1 MPIST
6 MVLDAKDEFEENFF
20 IPVAV
25 ESFFIENK
33 IISLFKELNFKEEVI
48 NNFVVYEFEGKYL
61 KLTFINK
68 LKAYVIEYADSYDEA
83 NKNLFEDG
91 DLYPITMDE
100 AELIS
105 KMRNEI
111 TNS

>member
-1 MPIST
+1 MET
-6 MVLDAKDEFEENFF
+6 
-20 IPVAV
+20 
-25 ESFFIENK
+25 IENK
-33 IISLFKELNFKEEVI
+33 IILLFKELNFKREVI
-48 NNFVVYEFEGKYL
+48 NNSVVYESEGKYL

-68 LKAYVIEYADSYDEA
+68 LKSYVIEYADSYDEA

-100 AELIS
+100 DELIC

-111 TNS
+111 INS